1 MVTKQKRVVS
11 VNFCF
16 FSFQEN
22 DKKDYVAWMI
32 YIYIQFNIFF
42 PHLPFMLSNMTFHS
56 LLAQEDGTCLL
67 FFCHF
72 STVGAY

>member
-1 MVTKQKRVVS
+1 M
-11 VNFCF
+11 
-16 FSFQEN
+16 
-22 DKKDYVAWMI
+22 DDI
-32 YIYIQFNIFF
+32 YMSSLIFF
-42 PHLPFMLSNMTFHS
+42 FHLPFMLSNMTFHS